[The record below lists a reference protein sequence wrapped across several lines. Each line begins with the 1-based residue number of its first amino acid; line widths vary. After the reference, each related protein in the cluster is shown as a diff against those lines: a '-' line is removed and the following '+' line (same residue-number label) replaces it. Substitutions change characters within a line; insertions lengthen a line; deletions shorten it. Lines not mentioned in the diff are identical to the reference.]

1 MASLRV
7 PSDRPAL
14 ARVLV
19 ADDQADIREALV
31 LLLRTHGYEV
41 MTAASPS
48 AVLKALA
55 AGRFDVLLMDLN
67 YARDTTSGREGLDL
81 LPRVRAADAAL
92 PIVAM
97 TAWSTVPLAVATLR
111 LGVGDF
117 VEKPWDNDRLLKVI
131 ADQVDAGRSRRR
143 TLRLEEDARVVQGR
157 LLGSAMLHADGYDLG
172 VAWRFAEGLGGDAYE
187 ALPLPDGRLTV
198 AIADVCGK
206 GLPAALLMASLGATL
221 RDVSEADLRPREAC
235 RRIASAMA
243 PRLGSDRFVSL
254 VYAVLDPLRGS
265 LAYVNAGH
273 PPPVLLRADGQSRR
287 LATGGRVIGL
297 ERDADYE
304 EGLLALRA
312 GDRLVLFTDGLL
324 DAEDAHGAEFGD
336 DRLVEAAGAL
346 RDRPATDAAAA
357 LIDAASRHAGGALA
371 DDATA
376 LVVGVAGPRGPALSA
391 PGA

>member
-1 MASLRV
+1 
-7 PSDRPAL
+7 
-14 ARVLV
+14 
-19 ADDQADIREALV
+19 
-31 LLLRTHGYEV
+31 
-41 MTAASPS
+41 
-48 AVLKALA
+48 
-55 AGRFDVLLMDLN
+55 
-67 YARDTTSGREGLDL
+67 
-81 LPRVRAADAAL
+81 
-92 PIVAM
+92 M

-117 VEKPWDNDRLLKVI
+117 VEKPWDNDRLLQVV

-143 TLRLEEDARVVQGR
+143 TLRLEEDAKAVQGR
-157 LLGSAMLHADGYDLG
+157 LLGSAMLHAGGYDLG

-187 ALPLPDGRLTV
+187 ALPLADGRLAV

-221 RDVSEADLRPREAC
+221 RDVSESDPRPREAC
-235 RRIASAMA
+235 RRIAVAMA

-254 VYAVLDPLRGS
+254 VYAVLDPRRGS

-324 DAEDAHGAEFGD
+324 EAEDAQGAEMGD
-336 DRLVEAAGAL
+336 ERLVAEAAAL
-346 RDRPATDAAAA
+346 RHQPATDAAAG
-357 LIDAASRHAGGALA
+357 LVDAASRHAGGTLS

-376 LVVGVAGPRGPALSA
+376 LVVGVAG
-391 PGA
+391 

>member
-7 PSDRPAL
+7 PTDCPAL

-41 MTAASPS
+41 LTAPSPA
-48 AVLKALA
+48 AVLKALGS
-55 AGRFDVLLMDLN
+55 GRFDLLLMDLN

-81 LPRVRAADAAL
+81 LPRVHAADPAL

-117 VEKPWDNDRLLKVI
+117 VEKPWDNDRLLTVV
-131 ADQVDAGRSRRR
+131 ADQVGAGRSRRR
-143 TLRLEEDARVVQGR
+143 TLRMEEDARAVQTR
-157 LLGSAMLHADGYDLG
+157 LLGNAVLRADGYDIG

-187 ALPLPDGRLTV
+187 VQLLPGGRLAI

-206 GLPAALLMASLGATL
+206 GLPAALLMASLTATL
-221 RDVSEADLRPREAC
+221 RDASDADLRPRDAC
-235 RRIASAMA
+235 RKIGMHMA
-243 PRLGSDRFVSL
+243 PRLGPERFVSL
-254 VYAVLDPLRGS
+254 VYAVLDPRRGS
-265 LAYVNAGH
+265 LTYVNAGH
-273 PPPVLLRADGQSRR
+273 PPPVLLRADGQARR

-304 EGLLALRA
+304 EGLLALRP

-324 DAEDAHGAEFGD
+324 EAEDGEGREFGD
-336 DRLVEAAGAL
+336 ERLVETAGGLRDSDAAGA
-346 RDRPATDAAAA
+346 ATA
-357 LIDAASRHAGGALA
+357 LIDAASRHGGGTLT

-376 LVVGVAGPRGPALSA
+376 LVVGVAP
-391 PGA
+391 

>member
-19 ADDQADIREALV
+19 ADDQVDIREALV

-41 MTAASPS
+41 MTAASPA

-55 AGRFDVLLMDLN
+55 AGRFDLLLMDLN

-117 VEKPWDNDRLLKVI
+117 VEKPWDNDRLLQVI

-143 TLRLEEDARVVQGR
+143 TLRMEEDARVVQGR
-157 LLGSAMLHADGYDLG
+157 LLGSAMLRAEGYDLG

-221 RDVSEADLRPREAC
+221 RDVSEADLRPRDAC

-254 VYAVLDPLRGS
+254 VYAVLDPHRGS

-273 PPPVLLRADGQSRR
+273 PPPVLLRADAQSRR

-304 EGLLALRA
+304 EGLLALRP

-324 DAEDAHGAEFGD
+324 EAEDAQGAEFGD
-336 DRLVEAAGAL
+336 ERLVEAAGAL
-346 RDRPATDAAAA
+346 RDRPAADAAAA
-357 LIDAASRHAGGALA
+357 LVDAASRHAGGALA

-376 LVVGVAGPRGPALSA
+376 LVVGVAGPRGA
-391 PGA
+391 

>member
-1 MASLRV
+1 
-7 PSDRPAL
+7 
-14 ARVLV
+14 
-19 ADDQADIREALV
+19 
-31 LLLRTHGYEV
+31 
-41 MTAASPS
+41 
-48 AVLKALA
+48 
-55 AGRFDVLLMDLN
+55 
-67 YARDTTSGREGLDL
+67 
-81 LPRVRAADAAL
+81 
-92 PIVAM
+92 M

-117 VEKPWDNDRLLKVI
+117 VEKPWDNDRLLQVI

-143 TLRLEEDARVVQGR
+143 TLRLEEDARAVQGR
-157 LLGSAMLHADGYDLG
+157 LLGSAMLRAEGYDLG

-324 DAEDAHGAEFGD
+324 EAEDARGAEFGD
-336 DRLVEAAGAL
+336 ERLVQAAGAL
-346 RDRPATDAAAA
+346 RDRPAPDAAAA

-371 DDATA
+371 DDTTA
-376 LVVGVAGPRGPALSA
+376 LVVGVAGPRVLSA